1 MKKLLI
7 IGTVLLLYTLSVKS
21 QIQIGIKGGYNYFWI
36 LSSNES
42 DPHNQTVFQPK
53 ENSFSIGC
61 FIKDQTKKKF
71 NPGIEIEYQWKSF
84 RIVNNYGGLSG
95 SVHSYN
101 NFEIGWLN
109 LYAKPSFS
117 FGSKWKFIVNTGLY
131 FSYMVNSHVSA
142 SRSSWIMGVTHDTTY
157 EGNATQF
164 INSTDLGIMAGI
176 GIQVPVSTRFQ
187 ILIENN
193 YSMGLLNI
201 SKSNENGSLYN
212 FLNAKFTVGVIY
224 RIENARLISQKK

>member
-1 MKKLLI
+1 
-7 IGTVLLLYTLSVKS
+7 LYTLSVKS
-21 QIQIGIKGGYNYFWI
+21 QIQLGIKGGYNYFWI

-42 DPHNQTVFQPK
+42 DPHNNTVFQPK

-84 RIVNNYGGLSG
+84 RIINYYGGLADRINSN
-95 SVHSYN
+95 N

-109 LYAKPSFS
+109 LYAKPGFS
-117 FGSKWKFIVNTGLY
+117 FGSKLKFIVNAGLY
-131 FSYMVNSHVSA
+131 FSYMINSHVSA
-142 SRSSWIMGVTHDTTY
+142 SRSSWRMGVTHDTTY
-157 EGNATQF
+157 ETNAKHFFQ
-164 INSTDLGIMAGI
+164 STDLGVMAGI
-176 GIQVPVSTRFQ
+176 GLQVPVSTRFQ
-187 ILIENN
+187 ILIESN
-193 YSMGLLNI
+193 YSVGLLNI

-224 RIENARLISQKK
+224 RIENARLIRIR